1 MWNPSTCSCECDL
14 WCKQGQYLD
23 YKNYVCKNRLIGRGT
38 ELCSSFIN
46 EKTVDIDKNGVVI
59 YEKDQ
64 GNNIYVALFYVA
76 LLIGVIAGGV
86 FVYRR
91 WFKDK
96 KWFNGLFTKKTQDK
110 SFTDVS
116 EVYGNY

>member
-1 MWNPSTCSCECDL
+1 MWNPSTCLCECEL

-23 YKNYVCKNRLIGRGT
+23 YKNCVCKNRLIGKVT

-46 EKTVDIDKNGVVI
+46 EKKVDVDKNSVVI

-64 GNNIYVALFYVA
+64 GNNVYVALLYVA
-76 LLIGVIAGGV
+76 LLIGVIASGV

-91 WFKDK
+91 SFQDK
-96 KWFNGLFTKKTQDK
+96 KWFNGTFTKKTQDK
-110 SFTDVS
+110 NFSDVS

>member
-1 MWNPSTCSCECDL
+1 MLEL
-14 WCKQGQYLD
+14 L
-23 YKNYVCKNRLIGRGT
+23 NYALALLMK
-38 ELCSSFIN
+38 
-46 EKTVDIDKNGVVI
+46 KMVDVDENGVVI

-64 GNNIYVALFYVA
+64 GNNVYVALFYVA

-91 WFKDK
+91 WLKDK
-96 KWFNGLFTKKTQDK
+96 KWFNGIITKKTQDK
-110 SFTDVS
+110 NFSDVI